1 MRGTGRSMKRGVP
14 GDRTWR
20 SRGRAWSRAS
30 WGRATAQA
38 ASMKGSCSISPAR
51 ADTASRYASNPTS
64 TSWARSRFAKAGP
77 RSSAANTNTIR
88 GAGSSTGRIVIRAGV
103 IPAGSS
109 RSTGAATTEIR
120 RPEIYNR
127 RAAAVYLSK
136 VDTLRTVILAS
147 ASPRR
152 RALLSSLGL
161 NVCVVASRYEEVTSE
176 PLPPRILAARHARG
190 KALGAELDGAPGEL
204 FARGSPLVAADTV
217 VDVDGTALG
226 KPQDEAQ
233 GRAMLRTLS
242 GREHQ
247 VHTAFFVR
255 TPDGRT
261 AEHTETTTSRRTSLP
276 ATARIKPA
284 GMGSKASAPRWSS
297 VSTATFIRSWASRLE
312 PSCAAF
318 GDSVG
323 PCASTMP
330 QRLHSHE
337 SVQHAS
343 LDVESR
349 YRDRSGDGEYGRLRA
364 RAWDDRL
371 GAVGRRLR
379 RGGADRR
386 ARSCGEGPRRARPGR
401 DPGRPSL
408 ARRDDIGLQGGASSH
423 QSDRRACARWSVLGR
438 AAGRRFGPRVR
449 NRYRV
454 QGGRGGGPCR
464 WAQEH
469 RLRPARSRCGDR
481 RGTRYH
487 RAAGPDGRR
496 YRRRDDGDRGL
507 GADRCRRAR
516 IDQGRGRH
524 VRCRDHEPP
533 AGPAIPDRPLDRRAA
548 QDRTRLRR
556 SALGTRTAARQ
567 RHRRRRRGPPLA
579 RRPRG
584 VGRRSDGRGDPTHR
598 PSDRL
603 RPGGI
608 AARPFR
614 RSVG

>member
-1 MRGTGRSMKRGVP
+1 MCAWSPVVMKKWPGSRSRRVSSRPGTRGERRWGPSSTARRASCSLAGVRSSPRTRSSTSTGPRWENRKTRPKRGRCS
-14 GDRTWR
+14 GR
-20 SRGRAWSRAS
+20 SRG
-30 WGRATAQA
+30 GNT
-38 ASMKGSCSISPAR
+38 K
-51 ADTASRYASNPTS
+51 S
-64 TSWARSRFAKAGP
+64 TR
-77 RSSAANTNTIR
+77 RSSYAR
-88 GAGSSTGRIVIRAGV
+88 PTGGPPSI
-103 IPAGSS
+103 
-109 RSTGAATTEIR
+109 
-120 RPEIYNR
+120 
-127 RAAAVYLSK
+127 
-136 VDTLRTVILAS
+136 
-147 ASPRR
+147 PRR
-152 RALLSSLGL
+152 RPCDFTSS
-161 NVCVVASRYEEVTSE
+161 
-176 PLPPRILAARHARG
+176 
-190 KALGAELDGAPGEL
+190 
-204 FARGSPLVAADTV
+204 
-217 VDVDGTALG
+217 
-226 KPQDEAQ
+226 
-233 GRAMLRTLS
+233 
-242 GREHQ
+242 
-247 VHTAFFVR
+247 
-255 TPDGRT
+255 
-261 AEHTETTTSRRTSLP
+261 TTTRSRRTSLP

-386 ARSCGEGPRRARPGR
+386 ARACGEGPRRARPGR

-449 NRYRV
+449 NRHRV

-464 WAQEH
+464 GAQEH

-533 AGPAIPDRPLDRRAA
+533 AAQRFLIGPLTAERLKIERSYAGRPL
-548 QDRTRLRR
+548 
-556 SALGTRTAARQ
+556 G
-567 RHRRRRRGPPLA
+567 RGPLRVSGTDVAAAAPRSRDVPEELVGEAMVEGIRHIAQAIVSVLEELPPDLSADLLDSGISLTGGGALIPGLA
-579 RRPRG
+579 SELG
-584 VGRRSDGRGDPTHR
+584 QLTNVPTMVAPEPMLCVAKGAGEILAT
-598 PSDRL
+598 PSLLERL
-603 RPGGI
+603 RPTTDRVTRWYQSLRIGM
-608 AARPFR
+608 RESYSR
-614 RSVG
+614 